1 MVIVPCKPIILHPSI
16 RMQRHSQFKTIR
28 ILLIFLVLLCSRVH
42 AHVILGERIEWV
54 QQDLPKIEQYFQKPL
69 DKTLLICVVPTKQT
83 YKKELLKYKIKEA
96 DTLIRTSY
104 AVTSAGNVILIN
116 SEELSRKHFLF
127 VLAHEM
133 AHQYQFERYGC
144 VILHKRDWMEQDADR
159 HARNIVKGK
168 GGVHVTTEKRTQ
180 RAVTAH

>member
-1 MVIVPCKPIILHPSI
+1 M
-16 RMQRHSQFKTIR
+16 
-28 ILLIFLVLLCSRVH
+28 LLIHVVL
-42 AHVILGERIEWV
+42 
-54 QQDLPKIEQYFQKPL
+54 
-69 DKTLLICVVPTKQT
+69 TKQA

-104 AVTSAGNVILIN
+104 AVTSIGNVILIN

-144 VILHKRDWMEQDADR
+144 AILNKRDWMEKDADK
-159 HARNIVKGK
+159 HARNIVRGK
-168 GGVHVTTEKRTQ
+168 GSVHATTEKRSQLAMAENT
-180 RAVTAH
+180 